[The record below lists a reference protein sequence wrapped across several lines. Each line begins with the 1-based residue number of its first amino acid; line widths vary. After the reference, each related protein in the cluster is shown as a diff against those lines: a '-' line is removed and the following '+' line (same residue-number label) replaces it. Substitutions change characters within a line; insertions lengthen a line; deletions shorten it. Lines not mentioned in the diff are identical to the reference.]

1 MAVTLPVPGG
11 TMADDGARATAA
23 EHVLTLGGYGLT
35 AADPAVQARRAI
47 TLPVSI
53 ALHTA
58 AALGLVVAPLLLSD
72 AIPEPQSGV
81 RAFLV
86 EPMSVPPPP
95 PPPPAARAAA
105 APQVKVKPQ
114 PQPEAFVAPIEIPAE
129 IVPEEALDLG
139 GLDAGAPGGV
149 EGGVPGGVVGGVIG
163 GLPEAPPPQ
172 VTPVR
177 VGGVIREPKRVSV
190 VQPVYPDLAV
200 QARLQATVIIE
211 ATVNERGRVVDAT
224 VLRGVPLFN
233 ESALEAVRKWV
244 YTPTLVNG
252 VPTPVIM
259 TVTVRF
265 KLASGGPTA

>member
-1 MAVTLPVPGG
+1 MAVTLPVSGG
-11 TMADDGARATAA
+11 FENGEARAAA
-23 EHVLTLGGYGLT
+23 AQPSLTLGGYGLT
-35 AADPAVQARRAI
+35 AADPAVQGRRAI

-86 EPMSVPPPP
+86 EPLAVPAPP
-95 PPPPAARAAA
+95 PPPPAARPAA
-105 APQVKVKPQ
+105 APQVKAKPQ
-114 PQPEAFVAPIEIPAE
+114 PQPEAFVAPIEIPTE

-139 GLDAGAPGGV
+139 GLDSGAPGGV
-149 EGGVPGGVVGGVIG
+149 EGGVPGGVVGGIIG
-163 GLPEAPPPQ
+163 GLPDAPPPQ
-172 VTPVR
+172 AKPVR
-177 VGGVIREPKRVSV
+177 VGGVVREPRRLSAVS
-190 VQPVYPDLAV
+190 PVYPMLAI
-200 QARLQATVIIE
+200 QARLQGTVIIE

-224 VLRGVPLFN
+224 VLQGVPLFN
-233 ESALEAVRKWV
+233 DSALDAVKKWT

-265 KLASGGPTA
+265 KLANGGPTA